1 MAWRLDDVKR
11 YLDAKF
17 VKQKPLDISLP
28 VSEIEVVRRALIT
41 LKKWGARI
49 NTLKDIPQLYYLLGY
64 SDDEYSYALLSLTGD
79 DMLQSA
85 RYTLATLRG
94 DCEDIHRLFQAAAIA
109 LGERPDR
116 VPLLIV
122 LFGDEKKLTGGH
134 ATLLIKSRGGVANI
148 DYTNYVTA
156 KNIEGILKYQS
167 DNYSHVAAYALLYPD
182 LSEDP
187 YTYHIEV
194 FKANPEGEYSVEVIH
209 PSRAI
214 KEIAYHLKRP
224 SERGRV
230 DWKWIALAALGVWLL
245 GEVIS

>member
-1 MAWRLDDVKR
+1 MAWSVDDIKR

-28 VSEIEVVRRALIT
+28 LSEIEVVKRSIFT
-41 LKKWGARI
+41 LNKWGASI
-49 NTLKDIPQLYYLLGY
+49 KTLKDIPQLYYLLSYG
-64 SDDEYSYALLSLTGD
+64 DDEYSYKLLSITGD

-109 LGERPDR
+109 LGERPDN

-122 LFGDEKKLTGGH
+122 LFGDEEKLTGGH

-148 DYTNYVTA
+148 DYTNYVTSG
-156 KNIEGILKYQS
+156 NINGILKYQS

-194 FKANPEGEYSVEVIH
+194 FKARPEGEYSVQVVPTSE
-209 PSRAI
+209 AI
-214 KEIAYHLKRP
+214 QRIAYHLKRP
-224 SERGRV
+224 SERKQI
-230 DWKWIALAALGVWLL
+230 KWQYLALAAGALL
-245 GEVIS
+245 LWEVIS